1 MYAFKCLNGSRN
13 FHLYFLETFSY
24 ENLRRAEVQI
34 RSCNYLF
41 VPHNCDR
48 VNLNIII
55 FYLIIINIWNLN
67 TLFCKLKNDRRS
79 IFLYYTARM
88 IQLIQTIKCQLINI
102 EWWYIHGWRVYT
114 IIDYAFLLRS
124 KYSDLDHPWKLS
136 NYFHTILAAY
146 DEHEQKPHQCDDPKI
161 FEQMIHAVGTKY
173 SYFLTGLSRC
183 LFFDIIIKYYYQNP
197 M

>member
-1 MYAFKCLNGSRN
+1 MQIYICPAQLCQGEFKYYSILSYYYKYLEFEYLVSRRISISGI
-13 FHLYFLETFSY
+13 H
-24 ENLRRAEVQI
+24 
-34 RSCNYLF
+34 CF
-41 VPHNCDR
+41 VH
-48 VNLNIII
+48 
-55 FYLIIINIWNLN
+55 
-67 TLFCKLKNDRRS
+67 
-79 IFLYYTARM
+79 YTARM

-114 IIDYAFLLRS
+114 IIDCAFLLRS
-124 KYSDLDHPWKLS
+124 KNSDLDHPWKLS

-173 SYFLTGLSRC
+173 NYFLTGFSRC
-183 LFFDIIIKYYYQNP
+183 SSFDMII

>member
-1 MYAFKCLNGSRN
+1 MNVWQPLICIVYIPRKAF
-13 FHLYFLETFSY
+13 
-24 ENLRRAEVQI
+24 I
-34 RSCNYLF
+34 YLHSF
-41 VPHNCDR
+41 F
-48 VNLNIII
+48 I
-55 FYLIIINIWNLN
+55 
-67 TLFCKLKNDRRS
+67 
-79 IFLYYTARM
+79 YYTGRM

-114 IIDYAFLLRS
+114 IIDCAYLLRS
-124 KYSDLDHPWKLS
+124 KNSDLDHPWKLS

-183 LFFDIIIKYYYQNP
+183 FFLDIIIKYYYQNP
-197 M
+197 V